1 MQFLS
6 NTRGASTTVTYT
18 LITVVVIATA
28 GGGVAAVQELQGVSE
43 SQIESQQFT
52 AEYFFDFGSHYRLV
66 YTGSEVLTHENT
78 DVLEVSGDDKQI
90 LMTPDDWSGNNLSR
104 GDIVIEDLT
113 PNAIRNSE
121 FNYGENLNIIKYS
134 NAEINNGSIVGAE
147 QAQLVGTVTV
157 GDPQVGGL
165 EAGLYDEPD
174 VGEDEGDD
182 DNPVIIE

>member
-1 MQFLS
+1 
-6 NTRGASTTVTYT
+6 
-18 LITVVVIATA
+18 
-28 GGGVAAVQELQGVSE
+28 
-43 SQIESQQFT
+43 
-52 AEYFFDFGSHYRLV
+52 
-66 YTGSEVLTHENT
+66 
-78 DVLEVSGDDKQI
+78 
-90 LMTPDDWSGNNLSR
+90 MTPDDWSGNNLSR

-157 GDPQVGGL
+157 GDSQVGGL
-165 EAGLYDEPD
+165 EEGLYDEPD